1 MNVVLH
7 LSFWLLSLLGIYSY
21 FIYPILLRLLPS
33 RHGSPVGEA
42 DLPVPSMS
50 VIVTARNEQAR
61 IREKIQNLLSLSA
74 YPGEIEIIIASDASD
89 DDTDRIVT
97 EFAEQGVVLVR
108 SPVNDGK
115 EAAQALAI
123 AAAKGELLVFSDVAT
138 SMQGDVLARI
148 AKHFADPNVGA
159 LSSTD
164 RFLDRDGRPAGEG
177 AYVRYEMWLRGQES
191 RVSSLIG
198 LSGSFFAARAEICR
212 KNWATT
218 IPSDFMTAIN
228 CIREGSVAIS
238 ADDVFGYYTDL
249 ADPRK
254 EYRRKVR
261 TVVRGMRALAET
273 REMLSFSKY
282 GLFAFQIWSH
292 KIMRW
297 VAPWCLLLVLLINLA
312 LLDTHPIYKLTLGV
326 QVFFYGL
333 ATLGALVPKSRD
345 LFAVRIPYY
354 FVAANLAV
362 MHAALDFFRGKA
374 VVTWTPSER

>member
-33 RHGSPVGEA
+33 RHVTPVGEA
-42 DLPVPSMS
+42 DLPIPSMS

-61 IREKIQNLLSLSA
+61 IREKIQNLLSLST

>member
-21 FIYPILLRLLPS
+21 FIYPVLLRLLPS
-33 RHGSPVGEA
+33 RDVSPVGEA
-42 DLPVPSMS
+42 DLPIPSMS

>member
-33 RHGSPVGEA
+33 RHVSPVGEA
-42 DLPVPSMS
+42 ALPIPSMS